1 MERRT
6 PQTDRATIAGR
17 RGLGP
22 NRSSSAA
29 DPIPGTAHYRRARP
43 SLLKGWAVARIV
55 ADMIAITPH
64 ISLSENDIEERFIR
78 SPGPGGQNVNKV
90 ATAVQ
95 LRFHVA
101 GCTALP
107 PDARERL
114 RRLARGRITH
124 EGYLVIRAHTFRTRE
139 RNRREARERLVHWI
153 SRALEVPER
162 RIATRPSL
170 ASRRRRLE
178 GKHARGV
185 VKERRRPVSP
195 VD

>member
-1 MERRT
+1 MVLCPGSLWSRGGRVT
-6 PQTDRATIAGR
+6 AG
-17 RGLGP
+17 
-22 NRSSSAA
+22 
-29 DPIPGTAHYRRARP
+29 ARP
-43 SLLKGWAVARIV
+43 SLLKGWAAARIV
-55 ADMIAITPH
+55 ASMIAITPH

-114 RRLARGRITH
+114 RHLARGRITH

-153 SRALEVPER
+153 SRALEVPAR

-170 ASRRRRLE
+170 ASHRRRLQ
-178 GKHARGV
+178 GKHARGAL
-185 VKERRRPVSP
+185 KERRRPVSP
-195 VD
+195 AD